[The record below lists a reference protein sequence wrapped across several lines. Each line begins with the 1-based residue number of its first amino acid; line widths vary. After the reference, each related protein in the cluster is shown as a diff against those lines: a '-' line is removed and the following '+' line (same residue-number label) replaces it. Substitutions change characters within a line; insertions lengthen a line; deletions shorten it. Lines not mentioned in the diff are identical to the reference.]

1 MKRTITASVTGL
13 LTCAIFLFSEGLS
26 AQTSAKTVI
35 VKQLFPRNQT
45 YEYLMLKALGFNTN
59 PSLTNVDLNETVKTY
74 AQLNPLEQAFGRL
87 SLLAAE
93 TFAAS
98 SVEVYDGQQMLN
110 NIANRNM
117 PYFRPRVNGI
127 LAFLVM
133 NEISSTSTEP
143 SVVALKKMVC

>member
-59 PSLTNVDLNETVKTY
+59 PSLTNVDLNETVKH
-74 AQLNPLEQAFGRL
+74 
-87 SLLAAE
+87 
-93 TFAAS
+93 
-98 SVEVYDGQQMLN
+98 
-110 NIANRNM
+110 M
-117 PYFRPRVNGI
+117 PN
-127 LAFLVM
+127 
-133 NEISSTSTEP
+133 
-143 SVVALKKMVC
+143 